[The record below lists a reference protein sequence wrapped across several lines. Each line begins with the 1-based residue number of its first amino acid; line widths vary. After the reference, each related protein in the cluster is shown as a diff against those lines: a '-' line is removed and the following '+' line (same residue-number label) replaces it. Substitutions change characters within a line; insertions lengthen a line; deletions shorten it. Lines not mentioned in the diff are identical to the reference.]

1 MKIDGLK
8 VADVDCQNDK
18 ATAFGICS
26 EGVLSGEGQ
35 RILKEYPDY
44 KILKND
50 WAVKTEND
58 FYASVVYAY
67 MVDQILAQNQGN
79 DSLMEKYA
87 QATESDSC
95 RNPNNPTEKSYKK
108 MNCEF
113 LSLYDA
119 FSGGCV
125 ECPYCHSN
133 NTKKLKA
140 SSRITSFL
148 LVGAA
153 SGKIGKQWHCNHCGS
168 DF

>member
-8 VADVDCQNDK
+8 VADVDYQNDK
-18 ATAFGICS
+18 ATAFGICY
-26 EGVLSGEGQ
+26 EGVLSVEVQ
-35 RILKEYPDY
+35 RILKEYP
-44 KILKND
+44 
-50 WAVKTEND
+50 
-58 FYASVVYAY
+58 
-67 MVDQILAQNQGN
+67 
-79 DSLMEKYA
+79 LMEKYA